1 MNTVKKHKN
10 QKIITFFLRNFCNND
25 RINISII
32 SDLISSYSSIIRV
45 RKNTYFKSPIGY
57 IEAAAQTCSVENL
70 FLEISQNS
78 QENNCARVSILIKL
92 QSCDFIKIETL
103 AQVFSCEFCE
113 ISNDTFPTGHLR
125 WLLLDIIIYKKRF
138 RFLMENGDYLLV
150 KNVGKLTASCKC
162 NQIQSE
168 YQKVL
173 NYVL

>member
-57 IEAAAQTCSVENL
+57 IEAAAQTCSVENV

-92 QSCDFIKIETL
+92 QTWPATL
-103 AQVFSCEFCE
+103 
-113 ISNDTFPTGHLR
+113 L
-125 WLLLDIIIYKKRF
+125 K
-138 RFLMENGDYLLV
+138 
-150 KNVGKLTASCKC
+150 
-162 NQIQSE
+162 
-168 YQKVL
+168 
-173 NYVL
+173 